1 MSVHNRTEQ
10 RWESEPVG
18 GVAENRTEKRWESE
32 REPTGGGVGMDNGKV
47 HL

>member
-10 RWESEPVG
+10 
-18 GVAENRTEKRWESE
+18 RWESE